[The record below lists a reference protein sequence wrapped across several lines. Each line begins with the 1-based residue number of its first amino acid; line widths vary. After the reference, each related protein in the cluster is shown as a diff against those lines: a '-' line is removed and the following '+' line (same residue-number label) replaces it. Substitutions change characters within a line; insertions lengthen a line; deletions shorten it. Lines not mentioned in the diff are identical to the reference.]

1 MVYGMTLTSSLKLIL
16 RCLLQKCELGN
27 NLFVPNIINSN
38 QKLQHFVWSKIREVN
53 DNKNLM
59 SSNMAI
65 SENLSFISI
74 FYDYLYSLYW
84 DFLNSIHDQKT

>member
-1 MVYGMTLTSSLKLIL
+1 
-16 RCLLQKCELGN
+16 
-27 NLFVPNIINSN
+27 
-38 QKLQHFVWSKIREVN
+38 
-53 DNKNLM
+53 M

-84 DFLNSIHDQKT
+84 DFFNNLYDEKVSSSDQLNF